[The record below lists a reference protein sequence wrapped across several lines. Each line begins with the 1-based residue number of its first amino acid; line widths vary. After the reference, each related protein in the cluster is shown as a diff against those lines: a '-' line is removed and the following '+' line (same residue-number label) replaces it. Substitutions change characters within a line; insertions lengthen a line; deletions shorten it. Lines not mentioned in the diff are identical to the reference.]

1 MKRTFFYLIL
11 LATTLTIGCEKDTN
25 LVNDEISS
33 TSKLIQSFS
42 TNLDIGQ
49 LKGSTLS
56 EKEIV
61 LLMDKGRELEV
72 EEVALGTGRHAI
84 CGGLVHYP
92 NGNESPPC
100 LVRHKITYLPSL
112 YERYEDEIEIFLRFE
127 FVTPSCTAMVS
138 SVPGLYEFEC
148 VISSDEVLNLYMYYY
163 RYDSV
168 EDSYH
173 LVRRRICTKLYTCG

>member
-1 MKRTFFYLIL
+1 MKKTFLYLML
-11 LATTLTIGCEKDTN
+11 LAAVVIGCEKETS
-25 LVNDEISS
+25 LVKDEISN
-33 TSKLIQSFS
+33 TSELIQSFN
-42 TNLDIGQ
+42 TNLDIGR
-49 LKGSTLS
+49 LKGSTLN
-56 EKEIV
+56 EKEVV
-61 LLMDKGRELEV
+61 LLLEKGRELEV

-84 CGGLVHYP
+84 CGGLVYYP

-138 SVPGLYEFEC
+138 AVPGLYEFEC
-148 VISSDEVLNLYMYYY
+148 VISSDEVMTLYMYYY